1 MRGKNQN
8 DPSLN
13 LNTNPEAHISGSKKG
28 PPLSYDLDDTQYSLC
43 ATGHDLA
50 QALVTRCRTLLS
62 ELDSFKDL
70 LSRTQRNPQI
80 VEVRSLRSNVVSE
93 LKTLERLQGQL
104 GEARAQCHGGAGE
117 PKGNPNA
124 QQAEEI
130 NEKTVVTDTTAEET
144 DAESRTIH
152 ALRSSNLPFYEAVWT
167 IAKRSCTGLVA
178 FGKRFYWDSEGE
190 RTTGKDGENK
200 KAKDKNKRSVFV
212 DIVADDGE
220 EWVKVSTISETRLLF
235 EMAKK
240 GWEADSDVDSDGE
253 ERTVLQNHD
262 CGDDS
267 DDDDDD
273 DDEIELLKL
282 AGDMRKTA
290 NIVRVHYRRPR
301 LRFVL
306 PKVEEGSNPEI
317 DDLLKSIRGYGVVVN
332 CGEDAFTSH
341 PCTTKPKGDNPVVQ
355 GSVDSVQE
363 EIRNLLP
370 NRFKRFTSTLNVDC
384 TLLLAI
390 VSDLSH
396 CKDIATSP
404 QHHKAINRQIEIER
418 ERPLLSAEL
427 WPAMESHQL
436 LCTSDAAKRM
446 REIVETIGTET
457 ERKRMTILMGDP
469 PFTNAE
475 SASLVTE
482 LQNLSDYQVP
492 PRLSLPIRV
501 VDASAAIK
509 LEKSKLPPI
518 AHKVEEILSDINASV
533 FMYGW
538 VSGIMTITSN
548 RTVVKQIE
556 TMIEGHRDDED
567 MKGPLIWVC
576 DTARS
581 LIGKEK
587 GRKS

>member
-13 LNTNPEAHISGSKKG
+13 QNTNPKAHISGSNEG
-28 PPLSYDLDDTQYSLC
+28 PLFPYNLDGTQYSLC

-62 ELDSFKDL
+62 ELDSFKNL
-70 LSRTQRNPQI
+70 LAQTQRNPQI

-104 GEARAQCHGGAGE
+104 GEGRAQCHGGVGE
-117 PKGNPNA
+117 TNGNPNA

-130 NEKTVVTDTTAEET
+130 NDKTVVTDTTAEET

-178 FGKRFYWDSEGE
+178 FGKRFYWDGEGE
-190 RTTGKDGENK
+190 RTTGKDGKNK

-240 GWEADSDVDSDGE
+240 GWEADSDVNSDGH

-267 DDDDDD
+267 DDDDD
-273 DDEIELLKL
+273 EIELLKL
-282 AGDMRKTA
+282 AGDMRKAA

-332 CGEDAFTSH
+332 CGEDVFTSQAF
-341 PCTTKPKGDNPVVQ
+341 TKPKSDNPVVQ
-355 GSVDSVQE
+355 DSVDSVQD

-396 CKDIATSP
+396 CKNIATSP

-418 ERPLLSAEL
+418 ERPLLSSEL

-469 PFTNAE
+469 PFTGAE
-475 SASLVTE
+475 SVSLVTE

-492 PRLSLPIRV
+492 PRLMLPIR
-501 VDASAAIK
+501 
-509 LEKSKLPPI
+509 SKLPPI

-538 VSGIMTITSN
+538 VSDIMTITSN

-587 GRKS
+587 GRKN

>member
-8 DPSLN
+8 GPFLN
-13 LNTNPEAHISGSKKG
+13 QITTHEAHISESNEDL
-28 PPLSYDLDDTQYSLC
+28 PFSYDFDGTQNSLC
-43 ATGHDLA
+43 KTGHDLA
-50 QALVTRCRTLLS
+50 QSLVTRCRTLLS

-70 LSRTQRNPQI
+70 LSQTQRNPQI

-93 LKTLERLQGQL
+93 LETLERLQGQL
-104 GEARAQCHGGAGE
+104 GETCAHCHGGAGTTN
-117 PKGNPNA
+117 GIPNA
-124 QQAEEI
+124 QQMEKI
-130 NEKTVVTDTTAEET
+130 IDKTVVADTTGQET
-144 DAESRTIH
+144 DAESRIIH

-178 FGKRFYWDSEGE
+178 FGKRFYWDGE
-190 RTTGKDGENK
+190 REWTTGKDGKNK
-200 KAKDKNKRSVFV
+200 KVKDKNKRSVFV

-240 GWEADSDVDSDGE
+240 GWEADSDVNSDGE

-262 CGDDS
+262 CGDDN
-267 DDDDDD
+267 DDD

-282 AGDMRKTA
+282 AGDMRKAA

-317 DDLLKSIRGYGVVVN
+317 DDLLKSIRSYGVIVN
-332 CGEDAFTSH
+332 CGKDVFTSR
-341 PCTTKPKGDNPVVQ
+341 PYTKPKSDNAMVHD
-355 GSVDSVQE
+355 SVDSVQD

-396 CKDIATSP
+396 CKNIATSP

-457 ERKRMTILMGDP
+457 ERKRMAILMGDP
-469 PFTNAE
+469 PFIGAE

-482 LQNLSDYQVP
+482 LQNLSDYQ
-492 PRLSLPIRV
+492 
-501 VDASAAIK
+501 
-509 LEKSKLPPI
+509 LPPI

-538 VSGIMTITSN
+538 VSDIMTITSN

-556 TMIEGHRDDED
+556 RMIEGHRDDED

-587 GRKS
+587 GRKN

>member
-8 DPSLN
+8 DSSLN
-13 LNTNPEAHISGSKKG
+13 QNTIHESHIPGSNESS
-28 PPLSYDLDDTQYSLC
+28 PFSYDLDDTQSSLC

-104 GEARAQCHGGAGE
+104 GEARAQCHGGAGNTNR
-117 PKGNPNA
+117 NPNT
-124 QQAEEI
+124 QQAEE
-130 NEKTVVTDTTAEET
+130 NNDKTVVADTTAEET

-178 FGKRFYWDSEGE
+178 FGKRFYWDGEGE
-190 RTTGKDGENK
+190 RTTGKDGKNK
-200 KAKDKNKRSVFV
+200 KGKDKNKKSVLV

-240 GWEADSDVDSDGE
+240 GWEVDSDVDSDGE
-253 ERTVLQNHD
+253 ERTVLQNRD
-262 CGDDS
+262 CGDGS
-267 DDDDDD
+267 DDDEDDD
-273 DDEIELLKL
+273 NEIELLKL
-282 AGDMRKTA
+282 AGDMRKAA
-290 NIVRVHYRRPR
+290 NFVRVHYRHPT

-332 CGEDAFTSH
+332 CGEDVFTSQ
-341 PCTTKPKGDNPVVQ
+341 PYTKPKSDNPVVQ
-355 GSVDSVQE
+355 DSVGSVQDE
-363 EIRNLLP
+363 FRNLLP

-384 TLLLAI
+384 TLLLAM

-396 CKDIATSP
+396 CKNIATSP

-457 ERKRMTILMGDP
+457 ERKRMTILMGDA
-469 PFTNAE
+469 PFTGAE
-475 SASLVTE
+475 SASLVRE

-509 LEKSKLPPI
+509 LEKAKLPPI
-518 AHKVEEILSDINASV
+518 AHKVEEILSDINVSV

-538 VSGIMTITSN
+538 VSDIMTITSN

-556 TMIEGHRDDED
+556 TMIEEHRDDED

-587 GRKS
+587 GRKN